1 MRPCREVLQTIG
13 LTSGN
18 KAVNNRKHNKRL
30 WSSAGLRMPIHAH
43 FWMIL
48 TSKVSQVDLVFGLWS
63 GFISGSGP
71 CMQDYKSLC
80 LAIMVTIWATLV
92 NSQTHTHRQTAHWP
106 FYMISSAELNVSIDR
121 PYDTAFAELVAV
133 ILRQSYPEER
143 QICLPPVHQNVGVM
157 MRPHGVEVACI
168 WNWNLDVQNVSTVI
182 SNTLSLHG
190 IGVHVIRNYFHPR
203 TVDVQEEGNRSTS
216 SRRNLV
222 SGPSCTSC
230 VGL

>member
-1 MRPCREVLQTIG
+1 MRPCRELLQTIG

-18 KAVNNRKHNKRL
+18 KAVNHRKHNKRL

-168 WNWNLDVQNVSTVI
+168 LNWNLDVQNVSTVI